1 VTARRPLLLAVDD
14 EPGML
19 ALVERFARGAG
30 FDVASHGGGPEA
42 LKQIAALKPDVVLV
56 DLQMPEMTGLDVVR
70 AIREIEP
77 ACAVVLMT
85 GHASVDTAIE
95 AVRLGALDYLTK
107 PLNLGRLRDL
117 LSAVA
122 KGIERRETLLNLD
135 ERAARQFEFHGMIGR
150 SAPMQELFD
159 AIRRLAPHVRTTLI
173 TGETGTG
180 KELVARAFHQ
190 LGPRRDQRFVTVN
203 CAAVV
208 DTLFESELFGHLRG
222 ALAGAPEPKVGVFE
236 YAEGGTLF
244 LDEIAALPI
253 GVQPKLLRAV
263 EYGEIQRVGSLE
275 VRRVDVRLI
284 ASTNRDL
291 RAEVAAGRFRGDLF
305 HRLGLMEV
313 QVPPLRDRREDIPL
327 LTAAFVREYA
337 SRISRFIGGI
347 TTTAERALQRASWDG
362 NVRELRNVVERACL
376 LTDSRM
382 LSEREILAAIA
393 PASGRPPVAVSR
405 GALRDEPRE
414 NLLASAERAQI
425 ARVLE
430 GVAGNKTEA
439 ARQLGISRRA
449 LYRWLDRLDL
459 SAARQKRA

>member
-1 VTARRPLLLAVDD
+1 MKARRLLLLAVDN

-19 ALVERFARGAG
+19 ALVERFAQGAG
-30 FDVASHGGGPEA
+30 FDVASHGGGSEA
-42 LKQIAALKPDVVLV
+42 LKQIAALHPDVVLV
-56 DLQMPEMTGLDVVR
+56 DLQTPEMTGLDMLR

-85 GHASVDTAIE
+85 GRASVDTAIE
-95 AVRLGALDYLTK
+95 AVKLGALDCLTK

-117 LSAVA
+117 LSIVA
-122 KGIERRETLLNLD
+122 NDIERRETLLNLD
-135 ERAARQFEFHGMIGR
+135 EKAARQFEFHGMIGR

-190 LGPRRDQRFVTVN
+190 MGPRRDQRFVTLN

-208 DTLFESELFGHLRG
+208 DTLFESELFGRLRG

-236 YAEGGTLF
+236 DAEGGTLF

-253 GVQPKLLRAV
+253 RVQPKLLQAV

-284 ASTNRDL
+284 AATNRDL

-305 HRLGLMEV
+305 HRLGLMEI

-337 SRISRFIGGI
+337 SRIDRFVGGI
-347 TTTAERALQRASWDG
+347 TTTAERALQRARWDG

-382 LSEREILAAIA
+382 LSEREVLGAIA
-393 PASGRPPVAVSR
+393 PASGRPRVAVSR
-405 GALRDEPRE
+405 GAFHDESQE

-430 GVAGNKTEA
+430 RVAGNKTEA

-449 LYRWLDRLDL
+449 LYRWLDRLHL